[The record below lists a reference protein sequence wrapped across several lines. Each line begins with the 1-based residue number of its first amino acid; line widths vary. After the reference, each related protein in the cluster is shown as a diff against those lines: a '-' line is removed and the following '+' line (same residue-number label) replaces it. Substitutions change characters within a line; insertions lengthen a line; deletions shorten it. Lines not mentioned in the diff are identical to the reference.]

1 MMPSTPLRV
10 IVVDDEAPAR
20 QRLAD
25 LLAATPGVELASAY
39 ASGRRAADALRA
51 AHQAGTSPDLVF
63 LDVQMPE
70 VSGLD
75 VVRRVGPEAMPV
87 VVFVTAYDQYALDA
101 FDMRAVDYLLKP
113 FDDDRFQEALAR
125 AREIVRL
132 RQSDRLRTNLL
143 AVLLDD
149 LNDETPRIGVLSD
162 TDRLPVPSARGIVL
176 IPIQDIEHIEADGP
190 YAKIHANGQ
199 CHLLRESMQS
209 LDRRLDP
216 SAFIRVHRS
225 SIVRLDRIKVI
236 EPYGREVVA
245 VRLSSGARVRVSRRR
260 VDALRKRLGLR
271 SQGHR

>member
-1 MMPSTPLRV
+1 V
-10 IVVDDEAPAR
+10 VVVDDEAPAR

-25 LLAATPGVELASAY
+25 LLAATPGVELAGAY

-51 AHQAGTSPDLVF
+51 AHQAGTPPDLVF

-87 VVFVTAYDQYALDA
+87 VVFVTAFDQYALDA
-101 FDMRAVDYLLKP
+101 FDVRAVDYLLKP
-113 FDDDRFQEALAR
+113 FDDDRFREALAR

-132 RQSDRLRTNLL
+132 RQSDRLRTDLL

-149 LNDETPRIGVLSD
+149 LDSPEAPQSGVLSD
-162 TDRLPVPSARGIVL
+162 ADRLPVPSAQGTVL
-176 IPIQDIEHIEADGP
+176 VPIRAIEHIEADGP
-190 YAKIHANGQ
+190 YVKIHADGR

-216 SAFIRVHRS
+216 SAFVRVHRS
-225 SIVRLDRIKVI
+225 SIVRIDQIEVV
-236 EPYGREVVA
+236 EPYGRDVVA
-245 VRLSSGARVRVSRRR
+245 VRLSSGVRVRVSRRR
-260 VDALRKRLGLR
+260 VDDLRQRLGLR
-271 SQGHR
+271 S